1 MWYSGIMEVATFAS
15 GCFWCS
21 DAVFKRLKGVEEVIS
36 GYSGGNVDNPS
47 YDDVSSGKSEHAE
60 AIQVTFDPSIISYD
74 KLLDVFWATHN
85 PTTRNQQGNDMG
97 SQYRSVIFFHNDE
110 QKKLA
115 EESKEKLEKLGKYK
129 DPIVTEIVP
138 FTNFFKAEGYHQD
151 YYDRNQE
158 YPYCQFV
165 IDPKIRKLYKDFT
178 EDIKE
183 EYRN

>member
-1 MWYSGIMEVATFAS
+1 MTEKATFAL

-21 DAVFKRLKGVEEVIS
+21 EAVFKRLKGVTDVVS
-36 GYSGGNVDNPS
+36 GYAGGTMDNPS
-47 YDDVSSGKSEHAE
+47 YDAVSSQKTGHAE
-60 AIQVTFDPSIISYD
+60 AIQITFDPKIISYK

-85 PTTRNQQGNDMG
+85 PTTKNQQGNDMG
-97 SQYRSVIFFHNDE
+97 TQYRSVIYYHSQE

-115 EESKEKLEKLGKYK
+115 EESKEQLEKSKKYK
-129 DPIVTEIVP
+129 DPIVTDIVG

-151 YYDRNQE
+151 YYDRNKE

-165 IDPKIRKLYKDFT
+165 IDPKIRKLYKDFK

-183 EYRN
+183 E